1 MALSFNLDMN
11 QAHNS
16 RSNAEC
22 HCTALPAVNGVLCF
36 AIESIKRGR
45 RGDLTPRAISLPQAV
60 VAGMG

>member
-22 HCTALPAVNGVLCF
+22 HCAALPAVNGVFCF

-45 RGDLTPRAISLPQAV
+45 QGDLTLRAISLPQAV